1 MTNLKIYA
9 IIKAYPKKE
18 GFFNL
23 TGIMIS
29 QINKSIKSLQQD
41 FKNKIKP
48 LFLLFSVFVFSFPQA
63 TTSQTLVENSQL
75 GPIPEQSIRAYYDG
89 PTLPEIPAR
98 PADRIMYIV
107 VTAYNSEVGQTD
119 NTPFITAFGTEVR
132 DGIVATNFL
141 PKGTIVRFP
150 EKFGDKEFV
159 VEDRMNSRYYYHMD
173 IWMADRSAAIQWG
186 AKFLKMEIL

>member
-1 MTNLKIYA
+1 M
-9 IIKAYPKKE
+9 KAYPKKE

-23 TGIMIS
+23 FETMIS
-29 QINKSIKSLQQD
+29 QINNSIKGLQ
-41 FKNKIKP
+41 KELGNSIKP
-48 LFLLFSVFVFSFPQA
+48 LFLLVVIFIFSFPHA
-63 TTSQTLVENSQL
+63 TISQTLVENTQI

-119 NTPFITAFGTEVR
+119 NSPFITAFGTQVR

-150 EKFGDKEFV
+150 EKFGSKEFV

-173 IWMADRSAAIQWG
+173 IWMTERSEAVKFG